1 MNKSTTNTLIYLKS
15 FLFYKRFI
23 ISFFILFNFILWIRN
38 FNYFYEFIK
47 ISDSFYSGF
56 YNAFLSVYDVTSTY
70 DTKSLVIILTS
81 ITLSSINISLLLKYL
96 DFQKH
101 IQNEVRKL
109 MAENNSKNLARTNS
123 SKNNTLK
130 KQNSLTSFAIFLAF
144 IASHCASCGA
154 ALFGSFISLAFLSY
168 LPFGG
173 LEVGV
178 ISILVLT
185 YTNYDLIKKIN
196 NPYVC

>member
-1 MNKSTTNTLIYLKS
+1 MNKNVTNTLTYLKS

-23 ISFFILFNFILWIRN
+23 ISFFVLTNIILWAKN

-70 DTKSLVIILTS
+70 DTKSLIIIFTS
-81 ITLSSINISLLLKYL
+81 IILSSINISLLLKYL
-96 DFQKH
+96 ALQKNS
-101 IQNEVRKL
+101 QKEVVNSTHK
-109 MAENNSKNLARTNS
+109 NNINKNI
-123 SKNNTLK
+123 SKNNSTK
-130 KQNSLTSFAIFLAF
+130 KQSTFISGAVFLAF